1 MPLLIYFY
9 LVCSSRR
16 RNYLNDLDAEY
27 LASCLSFAWIL
38 TSWAYGLPFPAA
50 GPAEGGGA
58 QPSQLQLL
66 DGPRAWGPRV
76 CGGSAWQDGLEGGVL
91 LLLPLTCAVILEL
104 LCSPFPSDAVCV

>member
-9 LVCSSRR
+9 LVCSSRG

-38 TSWAYGLPFPAA
+38 TSWACGPPFPAA
-50 GPAEGGGA
+50 GPARG

-66 DGPRAWGPRV
+66 DGPRAGPHV

-91 LLLPLTCAVILEL
+91 LLLPLPGAVILKL
-104 LCSPFPSDAVCV
+104 LGSPFPSDAVRV